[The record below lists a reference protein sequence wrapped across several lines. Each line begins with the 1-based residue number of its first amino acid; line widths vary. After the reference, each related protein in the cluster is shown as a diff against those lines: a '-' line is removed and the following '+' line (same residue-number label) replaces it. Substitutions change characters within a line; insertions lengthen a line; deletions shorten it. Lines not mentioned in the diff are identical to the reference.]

1 MDMSDVDRRR
11 RLCLLG
17 LLAHGALGNSS
28 CGGSSAGG
36 SDEAQALAVASAIER
51 TPAVQ
56 FPLRIEPGKRYVVDA
71 TGRPFL
77 IHGDTAWSIV
87 GQLTNAEIDQ
97 YLADRYKRGFTT
109 ILLSA
114 PEAYYTSQKPSY
126 NNVDGVAPFSPMT
139 HFANPNNKYWKRVDY
154 LVNRAKARRMAC
166 IINPAYLGYASGG
179 DGWYDAVAAASP
191 SDLQTYGVWLANRYT
206 QGNIIWCLGGD
217 QDDSLIMRQWNIVIG
232 MRSVRTTDIITAHA
246 LSGQTNADDAYTY
259 WAGMA
264 GFNLNTVYGWPTQGY
279 FPYTLCA
286 QAWKRGMP
294 FLGFEFSYEN
304 SQGATQ
310 QMLRQ
315 QSYGSLLSGACGQL
329 FGNNPVWY
337 FDAPPGRPPSGNW
350 VTASDSEGYASQ
362 SYVKALFAAFEWWKL
377 VPKTNT
383 SLVTSDL
390 GSKAGR
396 IYPAR
401 ASDGSF
407 AMIYVPKGRTVSV
420 VMSALTPGLVRARLY
435 DPRNGKY
442 ETVAGSPFPNSS
454 TRDFTTV
461 GERVIVLDAAA

>member
-1 MDMSDVDRRR
+1 MLDDDQPVVARFRAPDFARAAEQ
-11 RLCLLG
+11 
-17 LLAHGALGNSS
+17 LAHHRA
-28 CGGSSAGG
+28 A
-36 SDEAQALAVASAIER
+36 AVARKTVEGLSLRIEAHDR
-51 TPAVQ
+51 VRREISQPDAASLIDPDRIGARRIARQ
-56 FPLRIEPGKRYVVDA
+56 FPLLPR
-71 TGRPFL
+71 L
-77 IHGDTAWSIV
+77 
-87 GQLTNAEIDQ
+87 
-97 YLADRYKRGFTT
+97 
-109 ILLSA
+109 
-114 PEAYYTSQKPSY
+114 
-126 NNVDGVAPFSPMT
+126 
-139 HFANPNNKYWKRVDY
+139 
-154 LVNRAKARRMAC
+154 AC